1 MMKPVSIFSYLYG
14 VLAVA
19 LLLTVSALFFTI
31 EHIESQSDWEGFAR
45 DIHEVMLVAQIEC
58 QSTDLTEPCVQNEL
72 QQQGFELTRT
82 FYAHDANPVEQWQ
95 TERLTLDIFSYRHGY
110 QAQLDEQPGWWVR
123 DSEEHV
129 QELALDNQDAVFDI
143 LLTAVLITLTL
154 LAAIALFLSWPLLR
168 LLRWLKQLEQ
178 ATDALAKEDYSVTL
192 PALNI
197 SPFFQ
202 LSQRFNRMTG
212 LIRSNLDE
220 KRLLANAM
228 AHEMRTPLSRARL
241 ALALLQ
247 RQPHDDNGKAL
258 LDDMDR
264 YMDELENVTQNS
276 LQLVRLQH
284 SETHPTAIDLDAWLR
299 QKLTI
304 VQGREST
311 LEWHAELT
319 PITLETDERFLT
331 LIIDNLI
338 SNAERYSQRVVQ
350 VRLFTQGK
358 AVHIEIQ
365 DDGPGIPEG
374 FQEQALQPYSRL
386 DSSRDRRSGGIGL
399 GLALVNTACQRL
411 GIELRMRNTQPGLC
425 VGLEIPIKKNRL

>member
-1 MMKPVSIFSYLYG
+1 MKPVSIFSYLYG

-82 FYAHDANPVEQWQ
+82 FYAHDTNPVEQWQ

-311 LEWHAELT
+311 LEWRADLT

-350 VRLFTQGK
+350 VRLFTQGES
-358 AVHIEIQ
+358 VHIEIQ
-365 DDGPGIPEG
+365 DDGPGIPED

-411 GIELRMRNTQPGLC
+411 GIELSMRNTQPGLC

>member
-1 MMKPVSIFSYLYG
+1 MKPVSIFSYLYG
-14 VLAVA
+14 VLAIA

-31 EHIESQSDWEGFAR
+31 DHVESQSDWEGFAR

-58 QSTDLTEPCVQNEL
+58 QSTDLTEPCVQHEL
-72 QQQGFELTRT
+72 QRLGFELSRT
-82 FYAHDANPVEQWQ
+82 FYAHDADPVEQWQ

-110 QAQLDEQPGWWVR
+110 QAQLDDQPGWWIR

-178 ATDALAKEDYSVTL
+178 ATDALAQEDYSVTL

-284 SETHPTAIDLDAWLR
+284 SETHPTAIDLDAWLC

-311 LEWHAELT
+311 LEWHAELM
-319 PITLETDERFLT
+319 PVTLETDERFLT

-358 AVHIEIQ
+358 SVHIEIQ
-365 DDGPGIPEG
+365 DDGPGIPED

-411 GIELRMRNTQPGLC
+411 GIQLSMRNTQPGLC